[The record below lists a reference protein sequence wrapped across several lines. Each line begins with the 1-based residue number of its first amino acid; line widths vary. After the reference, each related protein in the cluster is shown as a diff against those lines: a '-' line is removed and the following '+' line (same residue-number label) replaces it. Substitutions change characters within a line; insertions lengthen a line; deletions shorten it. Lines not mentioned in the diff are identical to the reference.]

1 MTTMTLTSA
10 RSLLQV
16 YVDGVRDFSNMAL
29 DLSQADLYGA
39 NLAGATFGPTT
50 DFRHANLAMSNLEG
64 VTFRHSMLGMANL
77 RQANLRDTKFDHVE
91 MPGANLSGA
100 DMQRAAFWSSNLRC
114 SHMVHAIVAGALF
127 DAVNMH
133 GANLYGANLDDV
145 TMRNCCILYRSVLA
159 GASLLRA
166 SLDYAVLDLANL
178 DGADLQSADLH
189 GARLNGAILTD
200 VRMNWSSRELVAE
213 ILRQAAA
220 EAEHYAVVGWLMVA
234 DAWDWDAFDM
244 LSERQAQWV
253 FRVLAAY
260 AKPGD
265 TLPSQLQQ
273 ALEKNQDGR

>member
-16 YVDGVRDFSNMAL
+16 YVDGVRDFSNMVL
-29 DLSQADLYGA
+29 HLSRADLYGA

-100 DMQRAAFWSSNLRC
+100 DMQGAAFWTSNLRC

-166 SLDYAVLDLANL
+166 TLEHAMLDMANME
-178 DGADLQSADLH
+178 GADLQGANLH
-189 GARLNGAILTD
+189 GARLQNAILTG
-200 VRMNWSSRELVAE
+200 VRMNWYSRELITE
-213 ILRQAAA
+213 ILRQAAT
-220 EAEHYAVVGWLMVA
+220 EAEHYAVVGQFVA
-234 DAWDWDAFDM
+234 AARWDWDTLAT
-244 LSERQAQWV
+244 LGEGQAQWA
-253 FRVLAAY
+253 FRVLTAY
-260 AKPGD
+260 ARPGD
-265 TLPSQLQQ
+265 ELPPQIQQVSQD
-273 ALEKNQDGR
+273 AR